1 MIELK
6 DLTKKYGDF
15 KAVNDLNLCV
25 KKGEV
30 FGFIGPNGAGKT
42 TTIKMMSGI
51 LQPTRGR
58 VFISGINMQDAP
70 EKAKNKIGFIPDRPY
85 LYEKLSGI
93 EFLKFTADLYGVSEK
108 TFQAS
113 AYRILEDFSL
123 ADWADELVESYSHG
137 MKQRLIMSAAL
148 LHDPEVIIVDE
159 PMVGLDPAA
168 IMMVKK
174 LFRTLAK
181 QGVTVFMSTHTL
193 KVAEETCDRIGVIN
207 KGRLIATGTTQEL
220 QRAANV
226 SEADLEQVFLKLT
239 NHERSSDS
247 V

>member
-1 MIELK
+1 MIELT

-15 KAVNDLNLCV
+15 KAVKDLNLRV

-51 LQPTRGR
+51 LEPTNGK

-70 EKAKNKIGFIPDRPY
+70 EKAKSKIGFIPDRPY

-93 EFLKFTADLYGVSEK
+93 EFLKFTADLYGVPEE
-108 TFQAS
+108 TFQAC
-113 AYRILEDFSL
+113 AYEILKDFSL
-123 ADWADELVESYSHG
+123 VDWANELIESYSHG

-168 IMMVKK
+168 IIMVKA
-174 LFRTLAK
+174 LFRKLAGK
-181 QGVTVFMSTHTL
+181 GVTVFMSTHTL
-193 KVAEETCDRIGVIN
+193 KVAQDTCDRIGVIN

-220 QRAANV
+220 QRAAGI
-226 SEADLEQVFLKLT
+226 SEADLEQVFLNLT
-239 NHERSSDS
+239 NNAS
-247 V
+247 